1 MLELGFLIHATVGF
15 LAGVLIMQS
24 GVRGAECLDGAEIRR
39 VRGDRGEVE
48 MALVWLPHEK
58 GPMFFLAF
66 GSEFSTL
73 VF

>member
-1 MLELGFLIHATVGF
+1 
-15 LAGVLIMQS
+15 MQS